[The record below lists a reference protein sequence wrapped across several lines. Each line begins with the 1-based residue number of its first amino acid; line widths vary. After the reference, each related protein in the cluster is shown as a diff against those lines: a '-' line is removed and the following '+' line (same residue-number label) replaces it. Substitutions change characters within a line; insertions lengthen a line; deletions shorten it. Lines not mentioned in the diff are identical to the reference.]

1 MDLTHLPSAEDAPRP
16 VADILVSDL
25 SATNQEKVERSIS
38 RLCGTR
44 EEEVHSVEPLAEV
57 ELDDF
62 ARRKPEIR

>member
-16 VADILVSDL
+16 IADILVSDL
-25 SATNQEKVERSIS
+25 SATNQEKVERSLCRS
-38 RLCGTR
+38 CGTR
-44 EEEVHSVEPLAEV
+44 EEEVHSVERLAEV